1 MDRQEDARLDAICHA
16 LADPTRRAI
25 LRHLADAPG
34 ATTAELAT
42 LAPSISRFA
51 VMKHLEVLRR
61 ADLLRSMDEG
71 KRRRHYPEPAALRPL
86 RAWLGA

>member
-1 MDRQEDARLDAICHA
+1 MAMAGDTVLDAVCHA

-25 LRHLADAPG
+25 LHHLATSPG
-34 ATTAELAT
+34 ATTAELAA

-71 KRRRHYPEPAALRPL
+71 RRRRHYPEAPALLPL